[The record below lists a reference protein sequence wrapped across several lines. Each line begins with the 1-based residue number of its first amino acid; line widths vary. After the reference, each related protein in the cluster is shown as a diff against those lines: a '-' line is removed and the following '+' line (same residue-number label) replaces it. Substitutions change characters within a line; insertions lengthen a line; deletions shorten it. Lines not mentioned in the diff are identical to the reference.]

1 MLCLRYSKFMI
12 IHRLL
17 RNRCIDSND
26 FFIFSLY
33 TEWFH
38 SSFIYIFRNRY
49 VVFFALLKRRYDVL
63 TDILKYFLNFSNCIL
78 QIIQSS
84 LEWLNDWQRATIKG
98 EIAKEEFLTEET
110 ANGLRLSLQS
120 TMDLCRYLVDE
131 YKFQYLLTGKVNQDN
146 LEVLDYYYSL
156 NRLSLGPVVPY
167 LCKFPWWIKAFYKYA
182 FIH

>member
-1 MLCLRYSKFMI
+1 MF
-12 IHRLL
+12 
-17 RNRCIDSND
+17 
-26 FFIFSLY
+26 
-33 TEWFH
+33 
-38 SSFIYIFRNRY
+38 
-49 VVFFALLKRRYDVL
+49 
-63 TDILKYFLNFSNCIL
+63 TDILKHFLNFLNCIL

-156 NRLSLGPVVPY
+156 NRLSLRPSCSIS
-167 LCKFPWWIKAFYKYA
+167 L
-182 FIH
+182 